1 MLKGYEFNQ
10 VCRKITKRSIYD
22 REYELLHEFLA
33 TDNENICFEYHDT
46 QEAIN
51 AVQALKMYAKKA
63 RQPLEFRQRA
73 NKVFAERA
81 VKECT
86 N

>member
-10 VCRKITKRSIYD
+10 VCRKITGKSIYTQ
-22 REYELLHEFLA
+22 EQNLLHEFLA
-33 TDNENICFEYHDT
+33 TDNENICFEYHNT

-63 RQPLEFRQRA
+63 RQPLKFAQRG
-73 NKVFAERA
+73 NRVFAERS
-81 VKECT
+81 VKE
-86 N
+86 